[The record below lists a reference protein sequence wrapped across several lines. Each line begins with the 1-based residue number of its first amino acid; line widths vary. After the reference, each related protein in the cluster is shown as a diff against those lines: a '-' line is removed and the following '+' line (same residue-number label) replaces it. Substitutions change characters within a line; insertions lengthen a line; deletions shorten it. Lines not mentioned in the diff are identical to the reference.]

1 MKKLSVQTK
10 YALVLAAI
18 LVVLIGLQLLF
29 NHVFMEKYYLSR
41 KLDRIEEIRTL
52 VLDYAEKSSAGAD
65 TADCELKLRTACE
78 AAGIDAMILNAEG
91 PQGVIV
97 FSNSSEQGGGPRRLF
112 DALSG
117 RRSQDELAV
126 YKEGGSYRIYRTKD
140 AFTGTEQIDC
150 VGFVLPSDTSGSR
163 TGQAQPD
170 MVFSADGY
178 YYVMTVAVAEIAETA
193 DIYNRLL
200 IRIGL
205 VTLLVGAVTMYLVSG
220 RLTRPIKQMTT
231 LSRKMAGLDFSER
244 YTGGDGD
251 EIHTLGVNMNEM
263 ATKLETAIENLKS
276 ANGQLAEDV
285 AEKDEID
292 RQRRELLSNI
302 SHELKT
308 PIAVIQGYA
317 EGLKDG
323 VSEDPGMREHYCEV
337 IMDEAVKMDR
347 MVRRLLVLD
356 EVESRAAAARE
367 RFDLAEMVRGEAEAF
382 ALRSREN
389 GITLEVDVPDELIV
403 YSDDYLWEQVLQNYL
418 SNAFQYVSAGGTVR
432 VRAEKNAREGVRV
445 TVFNTGSAI
454 PDESLDKIWNKF
466 YKVDKARTRAY
477 GGSGIGLSIVQAAM
491 DRLGGSCTAANAE
504 GGVEFAAELD
514 GCLEPPADEPD
525 GSLLLPD
532 SEADSAGTE
541 PAENA

>member
-18 LVVLIGLQLLF
+18 LVILVGLQLLF
-29 NHVFMEKYYLSR
+29 NHVFMEKYYLNR
-41 KLDRIEEIRTL
+41 KLDRIEEIRSL
-52 VLDYAEKSSAGAD
+52 VLDYAEKSSAGED
-65 TADCELKLRTACE
+65 TADSELKLRTACE
-78 AAGIDAMILNAEG
+78 AAGIDAMLLKAEG

-97 FSNSSEQGGGPRRLF
+97 FSNSSEQGGGARRLF

-117 RRSQDELAV
+117 RRGQDELAV
-126 YKEGGSYRIYRTKD
+126 YKEGGNYRIYRTKD

-150 VGFVLPSDTSGSR
+150 VGFAVPADASGSR
-163 TGQAQPD
+163 SGQTPD
-170 MVFSADGY
+170 IAFSADGY

-220 RLTRPIKQMTT
+220 RLTRPIKEMTS
-231 LSRKMAGLDFSER
+231 LSPKMAGLDFSER
-244 YTGGDGD
+244 WTGGDGD

-308 PIAVIQGYA
+308 PIAVIRGYA
-317 EGLKDG
+317 EGLRDG
-323 VSEDPGMREHYCEV
+323 VSEDQEMRERYCEV

-356 EVESRAAAARE
+356 ELESRSGTLRE

-389 GITLEVDVPDELIV
+389 GVALEVDVPDELTV

-418 SNAFQYVSAGGTVR
+418 SNAFQYVSAGGTVH
-432 VRAEKNAREGVRV
+432 VSAQKNAREGVRV

-491 DRLGGSCTAANAE
+491 DRLGGSCTAANVE
-504 GGVEFAAELD
+504 GGVEFAAEVD
-514 GCLEPPADEPD
+514 GCLVPPAAEQDD
-525 GSLLLPD
+525 
-532 SEADSAGTE
+532 AGTE
-541 PAENA
+541 PAENV